1 MSKLFNFFLI
11 CNSFHE
17 DLLKIIFYTHWEEM
31 LLNRFHY
38 IDVLLIF
45 TTYTENQQPEAKRK
59 NLVCNY
65 QSMKTYVE
73 SQENMKKRQEIH

>member
-11 CNSFHE
+11 CNIFHE
-17 DLLKIIFYTHWEEM
+17 GLLKIIFYTHWEEM

-38 IDVLLIF
+38 MDVLLIF
-45 TTYTENQQPEAKRK
+45 TTYPENQQPEAKRK
-59 NLVCNY
+59 KLVCIY
-65 QSMKTYVE
+65 QSIKTYVE